1 MKKRSLLFLA
11 AALVL
16 LAVFGYSVY
25 RLLSMHADY
34 AAEAYAHSSLL
45 VYRPELPAGLPE
57 ETAFPLSGDLLP
69 PEEALPQ
76 ETDPPETVN
85 EEIVAL
91 RRDHPNAVGWVT
103 VPGTDVDYPFVQGAD
118 NAFFL
123 RRDLDGNDL
132 YAGVPFLDYRCPAD
146 FSGGN
151 AILYGHNLRN
161 GSMFGTL
168 ERFKD
173 RAFFDEHR
181 FFYVFLENRTIRAEI
196 LACVVSPAE
205 EAAALYVTE
214 PAADYLSALT
224 SLSRCSLDL
233 SGLPRRTRFITLS
246 TCDYETDDGR
256 VILIGRILSRP
267 RSGASTAPA
276 S

>member
-1 MKKRSLLFLA
+1 MKTRISPSDA
-11 AALVL
+11 AS
-16 LAVFGYSVY
+16 FP
-25 RLLSMHADY
+25 RPIPHA
-34 AAEAYAHSSLL
+34 A
-45 VYRPELPAGLPE
+45 
-57 ETAFPLSGDLLP
+57 
-69 PEEALPQ
+69 
-76 ETDPPETVN
+76 VN
-85 EEIVAL
+85 EEIVA
-91 RRDHPNAVGWVT
+91 
-103 VPGTDVDYPFVQGAD
+103 
-118 NAFFL
+118 L

-233 SGLPRRTRFITLS
+233 SGLPQRTRFITLS